1 MSLTFDTVKKV
12 MVYLDEKLVGMI
24 KQVDGGWAYFPRG
37 TGGSCGETFTTLA
50 ECKHSLED

>member
-1 MSLTFDTVKKV
+1 MPISFELVKKV
-12 MVYLDEKLVGMI
+12 KVYLDESLVGMI

-50 ECKHSLED
+50 ECKHSLGD